1 MRGIAVNSPA
11 LFYTYAVF
19 LVLSG
24 VAMLVLAGIRSWQSR
39 TRRVWNAILGAGFTL
54 YGLYL
59 LVLFHGSHYILFFY
73 AFILPIL
80 MIVQFFRDRSA
91 GQARQQA
98 GGFQGPLPGYGQ
110 PGGFGQSA
118 PGYGQPPPGYGQPP
132 PGYGQPAPGYGQPA
146 PGYGQPDGFG
156 QPASGYDPA
165 SWFGQPSEQGQPS
178 GGYGQP
184 SGHDEPPAGQTQ
196 NPAP

>member
-24 VAMLVLAGIRSWQSR
+24 VAMLVLAGIRSWQSK

-118 PGYGQPPPGYGQPP
+118 PGYGQP
-132 PGYGQPAPGYGQPA
+132 A

>member
-1 MRGIAVNSPA
+1 IWLNALHFDRPRHQGLRGIAVNSPA

-110 PGGFGQSA
+110 PGGFGQ
-118 PGYGQPPPGYGQPP
+118 PPQ
-132 PGYGQPAPGYGQPA
+132 GYGQPAPGYGQ
-146 PGYGQPDGFG
+146 QDGFG